1 MLNPLR
7 LFLFVCGT
15 LAFGALSAQDDE
27 GLIFLNNA
35 SFEDLPRN
43 SSPPRGWTNCG
54 APGETPPDVHPDP
67 EFLFKVGMKAQEG
80 NTFLGMVTRD
90 TETWESVGQ
99 QLAQPFVAGQCY
111 RLDIQLARSLTYLS
125 MSRMT
130 RQPTNY
136 VTPARLRIWGGYSVC
151 DRAQLLGASGLVSN
165 SKWQQYNIKL
175 SPEDDFTHII
185 LEAYYPEAILLAT
198 NGNVL
203 VDNARPLRPIAC
215 DDEAAMFTDFSVAD
229 APPPSNPDDDI
240 ETRDIPKPRV
250 VEQPGRP
257 NTFVPKAPEE
267 PTVRLGQTEA
277 ILKEGEVFTVENIS
291 FKSNSADLEEDSEE
305 ALQEIV
311 GFLKENSNVI
321 VEIGGH
327 ASRMATSYFA
337 TDLSSNRAKTVV
349 AYLKSHNIGFER
361 LLAKGYGKTKPV
373 CKDDTPDCNRRNQRV
388 EVKILK
394 IRNGK

>member
-1 MLNPLR
+1 MLQSIR
-7 LFLFVCGT
+7 LLFFVCLT
-15 LAFGALSAQDDE
+15 CASGALTAQDEE
-27 GLIFLNNA
+27 GLIFLLNA
-35 SFEDLPRN
+35 SFEDMPRN

-67 EFLFKVGMKAQEG
+67 EFLFKVGMEAQHG

-111 RLDIQLARSLTYLS
+111 RLDIELARSLTYLS

-136 VTPARLRIWGGYSVC
+136 VTPVRLRVWGGYSVC

-165 SKWQQYNIKL
+165 SDWRKNTIKL

-185 LEAYYPEAILLAT
+185 LEAYYPEAILFAT
-198 NGNVL
+198 NGNIL
-203 VDNARPLRPIAC
+203 VDNARPLVPIDC
-215 DDEAAMFTDFSVAD
+215 DDEAAMLAEFPVAD
-229 APPPSNPDDDI
+229 SPVPPSNPDADI
-240 ETRDIPKPRV
+240 VTTPVPPRTKTPTT
-250 VEQPGRP
+250 QP
-257 NTFVPKAPEE
+257 NSFVPKTPEE

-277 ILKEGEVFTVENIS
+277 VLRQGSVFAVENIS
-291 FKSNSADLEEDSEE
+291 FKANSDELEEESEA

-311 GFLKENSNVI
+311 GFLKQNSKVI

-327 ASRMATSYFA
+327 ASRMASDNFA
-337 TDLSSNRAKTVV
+337 SDLSSNRAKTVV
-349 AYLKSHNIGFER
+349 SYLKRYNIGFER
-361 LLAKGYGKTKPV
+361 LLPKGYGKSKPV
-373 CKDDTPDCNRRNQRV
+373 CMDDTQDCNRRNQRV

-394 IRNGK
+394 IRSTK